1 MTEPLLVLL
10 STIVALFM
18 VALLRAGF
26 SPELRAAIRT
36 TLIVG
41 IGWGLAYAH
50 YGLESWSNLSPQLLG
65 MLLVSVM
72 AVVFAWLFHFRTTQ
86 IRSDLPGAV
95 TDRVNVVLAV
105 LFATLFL
112 CRSITTQ
119 SALLAAILV
128 GGALM
133 LAFGSR

>member
-10 STIVALFM
+10 SAVVALFM
-18 VALLRAGF
+18 VTLLRSGA
-26 SPELRAAIRT
+26 PAELRAAIRT
-36 TLIVG
+36 TLVVALGSI
-41 IGWGLAYAH
+41 LSYFH
-50 YGLESWSNLSPQLLG
+50 YGLKSWSNLSLQVLG

-72 AVVFAWLFHFRTTQ
+72 AVVFAWLFHFRA
-86 IRSDLPGAV
+86 IHVRPALHGAV
-95 TDRVNVVLAV
+95 TDRINVGFAV

-112 CRSITTQ
+112 CRNFSTQ

-128 GGALM
+128 GGALV